1 MKNSFRFCGASG
13 DFFGAMICTLFPS
26 VIDVSATM
34 CGILEATFTGLG
46 TLCPYI
52 TSVCSECD
60 LPYSVH
66 DVKKHS
72 VEINDVIDEILGP
85 LDDALKQ
92 VENFKNETSKL
103 ISASIDI
110 LYDSPVITARYV

>member
-1 MKNSFRFCGASG
+1 
-13 DFFGAMICTLFPS
+13 MICTLFPS

-34 CGILEATFTGLG
+34 CGILEATFTGFG
-46 TLCPYI
+46 ALCPYF
-52 TSVCSECD
+52 TDVCSKCD
-60 LPYSVH
+60 LPYSIH
-66 DVKKHS
+66 DVKKYA
-72 VEINDVIDEILGP
+72 VDINDVVDEILSP

-110 LYDSPVITARYV
+110 LYDSQVITARYMRLSKNLDD